1 MADDDLHLHEKYV
14 YPVLIDF
21 DALAHSCAPNVA
33 PATLRAMATVES
45 SHNPHAIGV
54 VNGRLARQPRNLPEA
69 ISTVMALQQQ
79 GTRFSAGLIQIYVKN
94 WPAYQLDHESVFDPC
109 SNMRAAAGI
118 LTDCYKRASRR
129 ADASQVALRNA
140 LSCYYSN
147 NFVTGYQHSYVQK
160 VVAAALAATR
170 PAPSL
175 STKEA
180 APEKS
185 ISMQPLETPPN
196 RAQP

>member
-1 MADDDLHLHEKYV
+1 
-14 YPVLIDF
+14 VLIDF

-79 GTRFSAGLIQIYVKN
+79 GIRFSAGLIQIYVKN

-109 SNMRAAAGI
+109 ANMRAAAGI

-129 ADASQVALRNA
+129 TDAPQVALRNA

-147 NFVTGYQHSYVQK
+147 NFVTGYQHGYVQK
-160 VVAAALAATR
+160 VVAAALAAPR
-170 PAPSL
+170 PAPGIAP
-175 STKEA
+175 KEA
-180 APEKS
+180 AADTPLS
-185 ISMQPLETPPN
+185 TQPLETPPN
-196 RAQP
+196 RAPQL